1 MRVLGLDPGLNSV
14 GYSILELDNGLEL
27 ILANSYRTKRNS
39 PLPARLGAIVG
50 HLEGLLEEYSP
61 DICVVET
68 LFYGKNPRSTISLS
82 HARGAILAAM
92 HNHDVEVVEYAP
104 QEVKRAICG
113 SGRASKE
120 QVSYMVKRLLNT
132 EADFNQDVSDA
143 IALALCYTNRR
154 RGP

>member
-1 MRVLGLDPGLNSV
+1 MRVLGLDPGLNRV
-14 GYSILELDNGLEL
+14 GYSILELDNGLVL
-27 ILANSYRTKRNS
+27 ILAGSYKTKRTTS
-39 PLPARLGAIVG
+39 LSARLGAIVD
-50 HLEGLLEEYSP
+50 HLEGVLREYSP

-92 HNHDVEVVEYAP
+92 HNHDVDVVEYAP

-143 IALALCYTNRR
+143 IALALCYMNRAR
-154 RGP
+154 RA